1 MIREKKFVKFV
12 FGGETESGRENGPPP
27 IIPIY
32 ILKKSQY
39 RPSEILKIDPPKN
52 VYPGSSYNA
61 NKIKNKNKNV

>member
-1 MIREKKFVKFV
+1 MRFKKQTKTKRHNRPSEVRL
-12 FGGETESGRENGPPP
+12 SGVPP

-32 ILKKSQY
+32 IKKKSQN